1 MGAAGVGELTVFERE
16 GVYLVRRADEPLAV
30 SFDHVDALPSEP
42 GRHITVVVA
51 TAVEDDETDDLITA
65 LEPVRAGL
73 PPAGTPLV
81 HLVMAYG
88 AAESDTTPSAA
99 RRLCEQW
106 SVDVVAAAGAAVLV
120 PGGSLF
126 SPDEPSAQGGW
137 WLFSPGHV
145 PRRLGSRYPTPSWEG
160 AVERLHDEVA
170 EGYTAR
176 QVPAGVLLQP
186 PEATHEDVDA
196 LHFAVPIDP
205 AGPTLVIGVPGSPPV
220 TPDAVASVLAA
231 LPGPVRRTVTLVPGD
246 GRDALATGQ
255 DVADALGVGVRVG
268 TGVPVLCTDDT
279 APAAPQRTLVMD
291 PAQGPSWHPYVDVVT
306 CLPAQDGVV
315 PPPRLEVWRAPL
327 PDATQA
333 ADPGTL
339 LLDDN
344 WQVVLTRSGMRIQRR
359 GIPAPPYGHRPV
371 DPQVM
376 AVELGTP
383 GMALDAT
390 AWPALESLFSGLPA
404 GVRERV
410 MLQVNGEHTAE
421 DLQVLRRL
429 AVRHDLALAPHGWR
443 SSAPTATQ
451 ALPVAGAPSPAA
463 PRPVSAPVPLPAS
476 TVMSSTPAASPAAGA
491 PAAVTAAP
499 AVRSEPAPA
508 PAPAPTA
515 GLPATATRAATHTAA
530 AAPPGPSTSPAPPAP
545 PAPDELPAAGPDVR
559 PPAPAQQPPRPLVT
573 SSEPT
578 VPAPRH
584 GTPAAPGTDGPPAPG
599 ELPGPPPRSPTPP
612 EARAP
617 AGNTTT
623 TASPSDGTL
632 RAVAHPAAPRARSSS
647 PAEHALLRV
656 HLGGEWDRHVA
667 AVHRALT
674 HFPGLRAGS
683 PGDEVLADLAAV
695 HAYVNTGSRG
705 RESTARVELTSGSPG
720 HQAYLVSL
728 ASGLRR
734 LPSYRG
740 AALRVAGV
748 FDDEVRLLLP
758 GEEVGEPVP
767 IGASPLDKGYGGLS
781 RDHYL
786 IWSVTGRRTDMLTDA
801 DDTAQHISVYFAP
814 GTRFRVL
821 RTRARGDAT
830 VMLLRELPL
839 NAPPAVPGVLDDT
852 DAQLAERLD
861 ALADQFSSRTD
872 PPT

>member
-1 MGAAGVGELTVFERE
+1 MGAVGAGELTVLERE
-16 GVYLVRRADEPLAV
+16 GVYLVRRAEEPLAI
-30 SFDHVDALPSEP
+30 SFDHVDALPSKP
-42 GRHITVVVA
+42 GLHITVVVA
-51 TAVEDDETDDLITA
+51 TAVKDDETDDLITA
-65 LEPVRAGL
+65 LEPVRADL
-73 PPAGTPLV
+73 PSAGAPLV

-106 SVDVVAAAGAAVLV
+106 NVDVVAAAGAAVLV

-126 SPDEPSAQGGW
+126 SPDEPSTQGGW

-186 PEATHEDVDA
+186 HQATHEDVDA
-196 LHFAVPIDP
+196 LHFAVPVDP
-205 AGPTLVIGVPGSPPV
+205 AGPALVIGVPGSPPV

-231 LPGPVRRTVTLVPGD
+231 LPGPVRRTTTLVPGD
-246 GRDALATGQ
+246 GRDVLATGQ

-268 TGVPVLCTDDT
+268 TGMPVLCTDDT
-279 APAAPQRTLVMD
+279 APAAPRRTLVMD
-291 PAQGPSWHPYVDVVT
+291 PTQGPSWHPYVDVVT
-306 CLPAQDGVV
+306 CLPAQDGLV
-315 PPPRLEVWRAPL
+315 PPPRLEVWRTPL

-333 ADPGTL
+333 TDPGTL

-344 WQVVLTRSGMRIQRR
+344 WQVILTRSGMRIQRR
-359 GIPAPPYGHRPV
+359 GIPAPLYGHRPV

-376 AVELGTP
+376 AVELGTS
-383 GMALDAT
+383 GMALDPT

-404 GVRERV
+404 DVRERV

-443 SSAPTATQ
+443 SSSPTAKQ
-451 ALPVAGAPSPAA
+451 ALPVVGAPQPGAPSPAA
-463 PRPVSAPVPLPAS
+463 PRPVPAPIPLPAS
-476 TVMSSTPAASPAAGA
+476 TVMSSARSASPASGA
-491 PAAVTAAP
+491 PGAVTATP
-499 AVRSEPAPA
+499 AVRSE

-515 GLPATATRAATHTAA
+515 GLPATATRAATHAA
-530 AAPPGPSTSPAPPAP
+530 ATAPPGPSTSPAPPAP
-545 PAPDELPAAGPDVR
+545 DELPTAGPDER
-559 PPAPAQQPPRPLVT
+559 PPAPDQQPPHPLVT
-573 SSEPT
+573 SSELA

-584 GTPAAPGTDGPPAPG
+584 GTPAASGTNGPPAPG
-599 ELPGPPPRSPTPP
+599 ELPEPPPRPPTQPK
-612 EARAP
+612 ATTP
-617 AGNTTT
+617 AENTT
-623 TASPSDGTL
+623 TASPSDGAL
-632 RAVAHPAAPRARSSS
+632 RPVAHPATYRARSSS

-656 HLGGEWDRHVA
+656 HLGDEWDRHVA

-683 PGDEVLADLAAV
+683 AGDDVLADLAAV
-695 HAYVNTGSRG
+695 HAYVNTDSRAQSSIAG
-705 RESTARVELTSGSPG
+705 TELTSGSPG
-720 HQAYLVSL
+720 HQAYLASL
-728 ASGLRR
+728 TSGLRR

-748 FDDEVRLLLP
+748 FDDEARLLLP

-767 IGASPLDKGYGGLS
+767 IGASPLDKGYGDLP

-801 DDTAQHISVYFAP
+801 DDTEQHISVYFAP

-821 RTRARGDAT
+821 RTRARDDAT
-830 VMLLRELPL
+830 VMLLRELPF

-861 ALADQFSSRTD
+861 ALADQLSSRTD